1 MHISDGFLS
10 PQVSIAGYAAALTGT
25 GFACYRFDERRIPQ
39 VAVMTS
45 LFFVAS
51 SISVPLPLGITS
63 WHFMLNG
70 LVGMVLGWDAVPAIL
85 LSLLLQYL
93 LLGEGGIASL
103 GVNTVTMAGGA
114 LVGFHVFRLRRGL
127 KDPLKRDA
135 FFALLASAA
144 ALVASG
150 VLFYLAMALSDPQYR
165 TVTLTSLGLETP
177 LLAIEPALTASVVI
191 FLAKVKPELLLSR
204 ETAR

>member
-10 PQVSIAGYAAALTGT
+10 VQVSAAGYAAALAGA
-25 GFACYRFDERRIPQ
+25 GFACRRFDERRIPQ

-63 WHFMLNG
+63 WHFLLNG

-114 LVGFHVFRLRRGL
+114 LVAFHVFRLRRGF
-127 KDPLKRDA
+127 KDPVKRDA
-135 FFALLASAA
+135 VFSLLASAA
-144 ALVASG
+144 ALLTSG
-150 VLFYLAMALSDPQYR
+150 ILFYSAMALSDPRYR
-165 TVTLTSLGLETP
+165 AVTLTSLGLEAP
-177 LLAIEPALTASVVI
+177 LLVIEPALTASVVT
-191 FLAKVKPELLLSR
+191 FLARVKPELLLIK
-204 ETAR
+204 EPAR